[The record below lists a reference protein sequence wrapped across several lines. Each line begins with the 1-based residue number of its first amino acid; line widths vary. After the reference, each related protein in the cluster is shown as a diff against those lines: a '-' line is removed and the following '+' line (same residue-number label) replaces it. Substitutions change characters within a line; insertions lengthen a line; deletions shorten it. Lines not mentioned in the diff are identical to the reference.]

1 MDCAIKSTLVTFFRT
16 ALTQTQHICQICAL
30 WKFLSGFSIV
40 SNYVQSDAIKS
51 HSFHISHPISTQKS
65 VSQFSWPNF
74 WQFLAT
80 KKLNEGPTCA
90 GLGSLGCISNND
102 VQFLFR
108 SRHRHRVLSTPPWH
122 KCEDLKSENV
132 RREKMFG

>member
-51 HSFHISHPISTQKS
+51 HSFHISHSISTQKCQIS
-65 VSQFSWPNF
+65 FQFSRPIF

-80 KKLNEGPTCA
+80 KKLNEGAICA

-108 SRHRHRVLSTPPWH
+108 SRHRHRIFSTRTWH
-122 KCEDLKSENV
+122 KSKNV
-132 RREKMFG
+132 EK